1 MHPAQMPNIAAEQR
15 GCISFVLDFFVTFLS
30 RKKVKKKQL
39 EISGKENFVNRL
51 NYQYQKNS

>member
-15 GCISFVLDFFVTFLS
+15 GCISFVLDFFVTFFV
-30 RKKVKKKQL
+30 KKKSNKKQL

-51 NYQYQKNS
+51 NYQYQKIS